1 MHTVSRQSI
10 PHQNISH
17 PQVEK
22 DPPLIPILETS
33 VIEAP
38 VSVKKS
44 IFLISVLGTVLEY
57 FEYAIYGFLAPI
69 LALHFFP
76 SDDPT
81 TSLLK
86 TFGVFA
92 LGSLSKPLGALIF
105 GQLGDTKGRRIS
117 LRYSMIGISV
127 PTFIV
132 GILPGHDTLGWGA
145 AFALILCRMLQ
156 GMFVAGESDG
166 VRIYIFEHFGKKR
179 PCFINA
185 FVVCSAYIGIALASL
200 VATLIPAEGEAW
212 RLVFLG
218 CSLFGVITYI
228 LRRFLVETP
237 PFLAYQ
243 KSHPSPVPLKQILST
258 NWGAFLRTIMIC
270 GMIGGSY
277 HFYMIFLS
285 TYLSKVLGL
294 IPTAN
299 ASLYG
304 FWLTSV
310 YVLTLPLAGWMAD
323 QWGVARVAKTGGVIA
338 LGLVALNT
346 LLMIKGIVPFS
357 LPILITVSIAFFA
370 LPAMTFLLQRC
381 DVGIRFRCQSVGH
394 AVGSMLF
401 SGTTPVICLFLW
413 HKTGLS
419 YSPFLYILALVAMGL
434 GALIWGDWKLR
445 AKA

>member
-1 MHTVSRQSI
+1 MQNLSRQSI
-10 PHQNISH
+10 VNQDISK
-17 PQVEK
+17 P
-22 DPPLIPILETS
+22 ETLS
-33 VIEAP
+33 EIETVEAP
-38 VSVKKS
+38 VSVEKP
-44 IFLISVLGTVLEY
+44 IFLISVFGTVLEY

-92 LGSLSKPLGALIF
+92 LGSLAKPLGALIF

-132 GILPGHDTLGWGA
+132 GIVPGYEVLGWKA
-145 AFALILCRMLQ
+145 AFILVLCRLFQ

-166 VRIYIFEHFGKKR
+166 VRIYIFEHFGQKR
-179 PCFINA
+179 PCFTNA
-185 FVVCSAYIGIALASL
+185 FVVCSTYIGIALASL
-200 VATLIPAEGEAW
+200 VATFIPTEGEAW

-218 CSLFGVITYI
+218 CSFFGVITFI
-228 LRRFLVETP
+228 LRQFLVETP

-243 KSHPSPVPLKQILST
+243 KNHTSPIPLKQALST
-258 NWGAFLRTIMIC
+258 NWGTFIRTVIIF

-277 HFYMIFLS
+277 HFYMVFLS

-304 FWLTSV
+304 FWLTSA
-310 YVLTLPLAGWMAD
+310 YVLTLPLAGWAAD
-323 QWGVARVAKTGGVIA
+323 RWGLARVAKIGGGISLA
-338 LGLVALNT
+338 LVALDT
-346 LLMIKGIVPFS
+346 LMMVKGLAFFS
-357 LPILITVSIAFFA
+357 LPLLITIGIAFFA
-370 LPAMTFLLQRC
+370 LPGCTFLIQHC
-381 DVGIRFRCQSVGH
+381 DVGIRFRCQSLGH

-401 SGTTPVICLFLW
+401 SGTTPAICLFLW
-413 HKTGLS
+413 HYTGLI
-419 YSPFLYILALVAMGL
+419 YSPFLYMLMLVVMGL
-434 GALIWGDWKLR
+434 AALIWGDWKR
-445 AKA
+445 

>member
-1 MHTVSRQSI
+1 MQNLSRQSI
-10 PHQNISH
+10 VNQNLPYQDISK
-17 PQVEK
+17 P
-22 DPPLIPILETS
+22 ETET
-33 VIEAP
+33 VEAP
-38 VSVKKS
+38 ASVGKP

-76 SDDPT
+76 GDDPT

-132 GILPGHDTLGWGA
+132 GIVPGYNVLGWKA
-145 AFALILCRMLQ
+145 AFILVLCRLFQ

-166 VRIYIFEHFGKKR
+166 VRIYIFEHFGQRR
-179 PCFINA
+179 PCFTNA
-185 FVVCSAYIGIALASL
+185 FVVCGAYIGIALASL
-200 VATLIPAEGEAW
+200 VATFIPAEGEAW

-218 CSLFGVITYI
+218 CSFFGVITFI
-228 LRRFLVETP
+228 LRQFLVETP

-243 KSHPSPVPLKQILST
+243 KSHPLPVPLKQVLST
-258 NWGAFLRTIMIC
+258 NWAPFMRTIMIC

-277 HFYMIFLS
+277 HFYMVFLS

-304 FWLTSV
+304 FWLTST
-310 YVLTLPLAGWMAD
+310 YVLTLPLAGWAAD
-323 QWGVARVAKTGGVIA
+323 RWGLARVAKIGGVIS
-338 LGLVALNT
+338 LILVALDT
-346 LLMIKGIVPFS
+346 LMMVKGIIFFS
-357 LPILITVSIAFFA
+357 LPILITVGIAFFA
-370 LPAMTFLLQRC
+370 LPGCTFLIQHC
-381 DVGIRFRCQSVGH
+381 DVGIRFRCQSLGH
-394 AVGSMLF
+394 AIGSMLF
-401 SGTTPVICLFLW
+401 SGTTPAICLFLW
-413 HKTGLS
+413 HHTGLI
-419 YSPFLYILALVAMGL
+419 YSPFLYMLILVVMGL
-434 GALIWGDWKLR
+434 GALIWGDWKR
-445 AKA
+445 